1 MAEDESLQVVIG
13 DQVVQCRNVDDKMR
27 LEPVGGILT
36 DGSTEGY
43 RSDEL
48 TAMVDTLE
56 QYNQPEAVA
65 QLKQL
70 ISKGPKS

>member
-1 MAEDESLQVVIG
+1 MPEDKTLQIVIG

-43 RSDEL
+43 TQDEVD
-48 TAMVDTLE
+48 AMVQALSHYD
-56 QYNQPEAVA
+56 QPDALRR
-65 QLKQL
+65 LKEL
-70 ISKGPKS
+70 AAGHD